1 MRAAGSNQFSTARRP
16 GRHFWLVI
24 SWSIPRGRWD
34 LCRLSR
40 VSYDYFC
47 GRAVCRALPHGRY
60 AGGGAGSCGSDG
72 LGAGIEWRRNAQ
84 RGGLDLFR
92 PKRGPVCDQALSG
105 WLDAVGTGGG
115 YGQRHG
121 ACVGGN
127 SGSVPGRRL
136 LDWRF
141 AHGDP
146 DEFSSHDLPHQN
158 GDSRNRYSAN
168 LGQCAR
174 QRRASGRQSARC
186 GGAGHAR
193 WVDAGYECGGGFA
206 RKASCRLAK
215 ARRLTAGR
223 VYSVGDFWK
232 RLAEGVS
239 AFGSDSHPDEQ
250 TSAKIT
256 KRYGNVAMDA
266 NPPRP

>member
-16 GRHFWLVI
+16 GRHFCLVI

-40 VSYDYFC
+40 VAYDYFC

-60 AGGGAGSCGSDG
+60 AG
-72 LGAGIEWRRNAQ
+72 
-84 RGGLDLFR
+84 
-92 PKRGPVCDQALSG
+92 
-105 WLDAVGTGGG
+105 
-115 YGQRHG
+115 
-121 ACVGGN
+121 
-127 SGSVPGRRL
+127 
-136 LDWRF
+136 
-141 AHGDP
+141 
-146 DEFSSHDLPHQN
+146 
-158 GDSRNRYSAN
+158 
-168 LGQCAR
+168 
-174 QRRASGRQSARC
+174 
-186 GGAGHAR
+186 
-193 WVDAGYECGGGFA
+193 
-206 RKASCRLAK
+206 RLAK

-256 KRYGNVAMDA
+256 KRYGKMAMDA